1 MLIAAYIVIALA
13 FGIADMLLFRR
24 CAEVTPVRLSRGLL
38 LALAVA
44 AVQTLFFLLGMA
56 LGDLLRFE
64 LPDNADAFSRTNAL
78 IFLGLDLFVL
88 LRMLLPYLRREPR
101 LPHFDLAGNAACAA
115 MAVTAGVNTLLVGL
129 GAGFVASPAVDLHK
143 ALWPML
149 VACFL
154 LGYWGLMLGRQ
165 KVAMR
170 PVRWMLVAAVLL
182 LAVAI
187 AAIVRA

>member
-1 MLIAAYIVIALA
+1 MLIAAYIAIALA

-24 CAEVTPVRLSRGLL
+24 CAEPAPIRLSRGML
-38 LALAVA
+38 LALVVAV
-44 AVQTLFFLLGMA
+44 VQTALFLLGMV

-64 LPDNADAFSRTNAL
+64 LPNNADAFSGTNAL

-101 LPHFDLAGNAACAA
+101 LPLFDLGNNAACAA
-115 MAVTAGVNTLLVGL
+115 LAFTAAVNTLLVGL
-129 GAGFVASPAVDLHK
+129 GAGFVASPAADLHK

-149 VACFL
+149 VLCFL

-170 PVRWMLVAAVLL
+170 PVRWMVIAAVLL
-182 LAVAI
+182 LGVGI
-187 AAIVRA
+187 AAMVNA